1 MRIAQRPVQ
10 QVNANT
16 KIKKR
21 ATDES
26 ERNLAIRHHWYR
38 WAKAAFDFVAAAVLL
53 LVVIPVLVVAAIFVR
68 LTSRGPAFYCQTRV
82 GKHGRTFTLF
92 KLRTMVD
99 NAEALSGPIWSPSG
113 DPRVTP
119 FGRFL
124 RETHL
129 DEFPQLV
136 NVLLGQMS
144 LVGPRPE
151 RPEFVRSLQRDL
163 PHYRARLD
171 VRPGITGLAQV
182 KLPADTDLE
191 SVRRKL
197 AHDLYYMRHMNPW
210 LDVRILAYTAAKLC
224 RSIGASVWRVLAL
237 PTCDWVEQQTYCGMK
252 TER

>member
-1 MRIAQRPVQ
+1 MKMAHRPVRYPC
-10 QVNANT
+10 AT
-16 KIKKR
+16 TASAIR
-21 ATDES
+21 ATESSES
-26 ERNLAIRHHWYR
+26 ELVTLHAWYPWVKR
-38 WAKAAFDFVAAAVLL
+38 GFDLLAAAALL
-53 LVVIPVLVVAAIFVR
+53 IVALPVLVLAAPLVI

-82 GKHGRTFTLF
+82 GKHGRTFTLI

-99 NAEALSGPIWSPSG
+99 NAEALSGPIWSPTD

-129 DEFPQLV
+129 DELPQLI

-151 RPEFVRSLQRDL
+151 RPEFVRGLQHDL
-163 PHYRARLD
+163 PNYLERLN

-182 KLPADTDLE
+182 KLPPDTDLE

-197 AHDLYYMRHMNPW
+197 THDLFYVRHVNPW
-210 LDVRILAYTAAKLC
+210 LDVRILAYTAIKFFQAL
-224 RSIGASVWRVLAL
+224 GASVLRLVAL
-237 PTCDWVEQQTYCGMK
+237 PTCDDIEQHVYCGMK
-252 TER
+252 VER